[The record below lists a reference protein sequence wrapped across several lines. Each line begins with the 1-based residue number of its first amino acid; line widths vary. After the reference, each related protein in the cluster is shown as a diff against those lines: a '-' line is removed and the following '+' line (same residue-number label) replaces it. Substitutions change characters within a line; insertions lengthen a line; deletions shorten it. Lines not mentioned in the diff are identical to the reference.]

1 MYLLIRGFLD
11 GLATSAQFDLF
22 ASKRLDRRN
31 FGASM
36 SLSSLPRLKG
46 FLESWEKIWKIYVNL
61 SFSHVIMAM
70 AAVGP
75 NFFCQNEE
83 LRFTH
88 TAWIF
93 QEFSATQIL
102 RETTFEDSWS
112 SKFAVFWHF
121 RGSRFV
127 HLVNLSPQKVP
138 NS

>member
-93 QEFSATQIL
+93 QEFSATQIFTQNQFRSFWNPKNCHFDHL
-102 RETTFEDSWS
+102 SSFEFLEIISIVI
-112 SKFAVFWHF
+112 FF
-121 RGSRFV
+121 
-127 HLVNLSPQKVP
+127 P
-138 NS
+138 